1 MSHFGVILIDKPPNI
16 TSFDVVRKLRK
27 ITGIRKIGHTGTLD
41 PFATGL
47 LQLCIGKAT
56 RVVSKLIENDK
67 TYLATCRLG
76 IQTET
81 GDLTGKVIKQEA
93 PPKISK
99 EDMNNIIP
107 EILKITSQTPH
118 KFSAVKVDG
127 KRAYELARQK
137 KEVNLQSRP
146 IRIIDFKINK
156 LENNEITY
164 VAHVSKGTYI
174 RVLSETIAEKLGTVS
189 TTITLRR
196 TKIGE
201 IDLKNAVKLEDINSS
216 NWKEYLIPLTQIFSL
231 LNKVHLDPEQ
241 KIFFKNGGNIK
252 TTLINEDEVIVLDN
266 ADMCVGFGYVNEG
279 TLKPKIVF
287 I

>member
-1 MSHFGVILIDKPPNI
+1 MPDFGVILIDKPPNI

-56 RVVSKLIENDK
+56 RVVSKLTENNK
-67 TYLATCRLG
+67 TYLATCQLG
-76 IQTET
+76 IQTDT
-81 GDLTGKVIKQEA
+81 GDITGEIIKQEKL
-93 PPKISK
+93 PKITE
-99 EDMNNIIP
+99 EDINNIIP
-107 EILKITSQTPH
+107 EILKISSQIPH

-137 KEVNLQSRP
+137 KEVNLQSRS
-146 IRIIDFKINK
+146 IKILGFSIENFENNK
-156 LENNEITY
+156 LTY
-164 VAHVSKGTYI
+164 KAHVSKGTYI
-174 RVLSETIAEKLGTVS
+174 RVLSETIAEKLGTIG

-201 IDLKNAVKLEDINSS
+201 IDLNTAVKLEDLNSN
-216 NWKEYLIPLTQIFSL
+216 NWKEHLVPLTQIFSSYE
-231 LNKVHLDPEQ
+231 KVQLKPEQ
-241 KIFFKNGGNIK
+241 KELFRNGGNVQ
-252 TTLINEDEVIVLDN
+252 TSLNDEDEVIVLDN
-266 ADMCVGFGYVNEG
+266 ADRCVGFGYIKEG
-279 TLKPKIVF
+279 SLKPKIVF